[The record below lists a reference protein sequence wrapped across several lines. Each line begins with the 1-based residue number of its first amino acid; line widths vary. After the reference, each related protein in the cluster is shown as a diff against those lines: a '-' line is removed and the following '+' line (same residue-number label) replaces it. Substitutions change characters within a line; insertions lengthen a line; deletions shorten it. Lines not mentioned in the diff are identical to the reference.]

1 MTIMSTQNHKR
12 YEELERRVAL
22 IERQLMRARARVL
35 GLGVALA
42 AALALIAVLTP
53 RASAQA
59 QAPQNPRTVTRF
71 QAPVLFLNDQGQA
84 VAEISDE
91 KGRYGITVY
100 GRRGGKLLLGT
111 SGATDAGLVQSF
123 EPGAKGDKMVA
134 QFGPGGLQ
142 VEDGGDIVVKNTQ
155 GIVVATMGAAPGGP
169 GYLSLGNAKGDEIV
183 KAGATGSGDRGMVE
197 ALPTYG
203 APPTVIPRYIMGGR
217 TR

>member
-1 MTIMSTQNHKR
+1 M
-12 YEELERRVAL
+12 
-22 IERQLMRARARVL
+22 
-35 GLGVALA
+35 
-42 AALALIAVLTP
+42 
-53 RASAQA
+53 
-59 QAPQNPRTVTRF
+59 
-71 QAPVLFLNDQGQA
+71 LFLNDQGQA

-100 GRRGGKLLLGT
+100 GKRGGKLLLGT

-123 EPGAKGDKMVA
+123 EPGTKGDKMVA

-142 VEDGGDIVVKNTQ
+142 VEDGGDIVIKNKQ
-155 GIVVATMGAAPGGP
+155 GVVVTTLGARPDGA
-169 GYLSLGNAKGDEIV
+169 GYLSLGDAKGNEVV
-183 KAGATGSGDRGMVE
+183 KAGATASGDRGMVE